1 MSHSLTILQAIP
13 SDVTHL
19 LGPNERVEI
28 YVKEKIYHPTVK
40 VDSVILTNERIILRH
55 PRDLGLKKDYTDYSY
70 TDIANVILDKGILRS
85 SVKCVLR
92 FRGDPLH
99 LNDLPNSEAE
109 KVYGL
114 IRENLV
120 RYQPPLSAGLP
131 VVTGP
136 AAIQQQSQSSQG
148 VFCKKCG
155 QRSALGS
162 RFCSAC
168 GSAI

>member
-1 MSHSLTILQAIP
+1 MQVVP
-13 SDVTHL
+13 SDVAHIL
-19 LGPNERVEI
+19 RPNERVEL

-70 TDIANVILDKGILRS
+70 TDIANVILDRGILRS

-92 FRGDPLH
+92 FQGDPLH
-99 LNDLPNSEAE
+99 LNDLPNADAE

-120 RYQPPLSAGLP
+120 KYQTP
-131 VVTGP
+131 VTAAYP
-136 AAIQQQSQSSQG
+136 ATTPTTTSIQQLSQASQG

-155 QRSALGS
+155 QRSTPGS

-168 GSAI
+168 GSTL

>member
-1 MSHSLTILQAIP
+1 MQAVP

-19 LGPNERVEI
+19 LGPNERVEL

-99 LNDLPNSEAE
+99 LSDLPNSEAE

-114 IRENLV
+114 IRENLS
-120 RYQPPLSAGLP
+120 RYQPSSGSMT
-131 VVTGP
+131 TGGP
-136 AAIQQQSQSSQG
+136 AIQQQSQPAQG

-155 QRSALGS
+155 QRSTTGS

-168 GSAI
+168 GASL

>member
-1 MSHSLTILQAIP
+1 MRLRTLQTAP
-13 SDVTHL
+13 PDVAQL
-19 LGPNERVEI
+19 LGPNERVEL

-70 TDIANVILDKGILRS
+70 TDIANVILDKGVLRS

-99 LNDLPNSEAE
+99 LNDLPNHDAE

-120 RYQPPLSAGLP
+120 KYQ
-131 VVTGP
+131 TP
-136 AAIQQQSQSSQG
+136 ATAYPATTPANTSIQQQSQAPQG

-155 QRSALGS
+155 QRSTPGS

-168 GSAI
+168 GSTL

>member
-1 MSHSLTILQAIP
+1 MQAVP

-19 LGPNERVEI
+19 LGPNETVEL

-55 PRDLGLKKDYTDYSY
+55 PHDLGLKKDYTDYSY

-99 LNDLPNSEAE
+99 LNDLPNHEAE

-120 RYQPPLSAGLP
+120 RLQM
-131 VVTGP
+131 P
-136 AAIQQQSQSSQG
+136 AQSTFPAQIASSAIQQQPQSSQG

-155 QRSALGS
+155 QRSTAGS

-168 GSAI
+168 GSAL

>member
-1 MSHSLTILQAIP
+1 LQAVP
-13 SDVTHL
+13 SDVTHI
-19 LGPNERVEI
+19 LGPNERVEL

-92 FRGDPLH
+92 FQGDPLH
-99 LNDLPNSEAE
+99 LNDLPNAEAE

-120 RYQPPLSAGLP
+120 KYQGPPTAAYP
-131 VVTGP
+131 AVTP
-136 AAIQQQSQSSQG
+136 SPTAVQQQSQTTPG

-155 QRSALGS
+155 QRSTTGS

-168 GSAI
+168 GSTL

>member
-1 MSHSLTILQAIP
+1 MDPVPQ
-13 SDVTHL
+13 DVLKL
-19 LGPNERVEI
+19 LGPNEQVQLYI
-28 YVKEKIYHPTVK
+28 KQKIYHPKINVE
-40 VDSVILTNERIILRH
+40 SVVLTNERIILRH

-114 IRENLV
+114 IRENLA
-120 RYQPPLSAGLP
+120 RYQPASSAGLP
-131 VVTGP
+131 SATGP
-136 AAIQQQSQSSQG
+136 TAIQQQSQSSPG

-155 QRSALGS
+155 QRSTTGS
-162 RFCSAC
+162 RFCSA
-168 GSAI
+168 

>member
-1 MSHSLTILQAIP
+1 MQVVP

-19 LGPNERVEI
+19 LGPNEQVQL
-28 YVKEKIYHPTVK
+28 YVKEKIYHPTIN
-40 VDSVILTNERIILRH
+40 VDSIILTNERIILRH

-92 FRGDPLH
+92 FGGDPLH
-99 LNDLPNSEAE
+99 LNDLPNADAE

-120 RYQPPLSAGLP
+120 RNQMSPTSAFP
-131 VVTGP
+131 VTIP
-136 AAIQQQSQSSQG
+136 NTTAIQQQSQTTQG

-155 QRSALGS
+155 QRSTAGS
-162 RFCSAC
+162 RYCAAC
-168 GSAI
+168 GSPL